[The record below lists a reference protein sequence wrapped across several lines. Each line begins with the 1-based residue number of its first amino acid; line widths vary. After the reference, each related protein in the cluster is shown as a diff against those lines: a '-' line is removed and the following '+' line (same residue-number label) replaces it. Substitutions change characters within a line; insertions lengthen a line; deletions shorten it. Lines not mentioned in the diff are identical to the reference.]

1 MLRRYGQVTK
11 KGKQMSERKAL
22 KYYFD
27 LELAHRLSSLIKPYF
42 PTFPTDLFVQSVA
55 LKTEPLELKGR
66 VAVLADELRNTLPT
80 DYSEA
85 LNILLRIL
93 GPENETEQG
102 MFTNGYFLMPIAF
115 FVERYGLQHFEISM
129 HAMYEITKRHTSEY
143 TIRPYL
149 ECYPDECLKCLNTWL
164 HDTNP
169 HVRRLVSEGTRT
181 RLPWANRTQ
190 AIKGNPANNL
200 DLLFPL
206 LKDSSYYV
214 RKSVANHLNDL
225 TKDYRDATLDWIHRL
240 DLEDDS
246 INWVIRRGL
255 RSLTSSG
262 DPAAIELLEI
272 L

>member
-115 FVERYGLQHFEISM
+115 LWKDMDYSILKFPCMQCMKLLSDILQNI
-129 HAMYEITKRHTSEY
+129 
-143 TIRPYL
+143 PYAL
-149 ECYPDECLKCLNTWL
+149 IW
-164 HDTNP
+164 
-169 HVRRLVSEGTRT
+169 S
-181 RLPWANRTQ
+181 
-190 AIKGNPANNL
+190 AIQMN
-200 DLLFPL
+200 
-206 LKDSSYYV
+206 V
-214 RKSVANHLNDL
+214 
-225 TKDYRDATLDWIHRL
+225 
-240 DLEDDS
+240 
-246 INWVIRRGL
+246 
-255 RSLTSSG
+255 
-262 DPAAIELLEI
+262 
-272 L
+272 